1 MTSSILSFVLESC
14 TGFMVLT
21 HPNPFLLAS
30 ARRSRRDTS
39 NSLGGKLS
47 SSYRV
52 KLSSVHATY
61 ARNPQET
68 VRMSHS
74 LSRTCGLSSPDFK
87 SMDYRHMGSLG
98 TLHVTGRLHVPIVGL
113 TGRPDPGYVRLVG
126 RTDCSWTAHICQS
139 IKSMWPASWLAT
151 TRVYDS
157 WSYVA
162 MT

>member
-1 MTSSILSFVLESC
+1 VTSSILSFVLESC

-98 TLHVTGRLHVPIVGL
+98 TLHVTGRLHGTIVGPTSRMKRLHVPIVGL

-126 RTDCSWTAHICQS
+126 RTDCS
-139 IKSMWPASWLAT
+139 
-151 TRVYDS
+151 
-157 WSYVA
+157 
-162 MT
+162 